1 MKRVPRRLVVEWILQ
16 SWEGISTEMVAN
28 SIKPCALVLT
38 ISKDVLISCFTEW
51 EKMRNRKSVIG
62 KPNGAFQ

>member
-1 MKRVPRRLVVEWILQ
+1 MKQVPRRLVVEWILK
-16 SWEGISTEMVAN
+16 SWEGIS
-28 SIKPCALVLT
+28 IKSCALVLT
-38 ISKDVLISCFTEW
+38 ISKDVLISCFKEW